1 MDKSGCGPGCAGIV
15 MVSLLLVAA
24 LAVFARGF

>member
-15 MVSLLLVAA
+15 MTVVLLIIAIAA
-24 LAVFARGF
+24 FAHSF